1 MLTYGPWST
10 PYTAPAPGDNSGNT
24 APGAEH
30 TQLNTSGRVGQRL
43 GAGGGEGVGGGAVS
57 GQPGALWQTE
67 GRWWQQLSPQR
78 RPGPPQLPPA
88 ARGGAGAAHIRPGRG
103 GAASPSCSSQDT
115 LEPGPGTH
123 PALLPSSTTTSPGT
137 KVVVVVRLGPC
148 CPT

>member
-1 MLTYGPWST
+1 MVPGPHLTLLLLPGITAATRRLVQSTHSST
-10 PYTAPAPGDNSGNT
+10 PG
-24 APGAEH
+24 
-30 TQLNTSGRVGQRL
+30 GRVGQRQ
-43 GAGGGEGVGGGAVS
+43 GAGGEGGEGVGGGAVS

-123 PALLPSSTTTSPGT
+123 PALLPSTTTTTTSPDT
-137 KVVVVVRLGPC
+137 KVVM
-148 CPT
+148 

>member
-1 MLTYGPWST
+1 MVPGPHLTLLLLPGITAATRRLVQST
-10 PYTAPAPGDNSGNT
+10 HSSVTR
-24 APGAEH
+24 
-30 TQLNTSGRVGQRL
+30 GRVGQRL

-123 PALLPSSTTTSPGT
+123 PALLPSSTTTTSPDT
-137 KVVVVVRLGPC
+137 KVVM
-148 CPT
+148 

>member
-1 MLTYGPWST
+1 MV
-10 PYTAPAPGDNSGNT
+10 PAPHLTLLLLPGIT
-24 APGAEH
+24 AATRRLVQSSVSSKPG
-30 TQLNTSGRVGQRL
+30 GRVGQRQ
-43 GAGGGEGVGGGAVS
+43 GAGGGGGEGVGGVAVS

-123 PALLPSSTTTSPGT
+123 PALLPSTTTTTSLGT
-137 KVVVVVRLGPC
+137 KVVVM
-148 CPT
+148 